1 MSALDKKLQRDL
13 RRLAAQGL
21 AVALVIAA
29 GVMTLLLAVGTSRSL
44 EETRTAYYE
53 RFRFADVFSAAT
65 RAPNALIDRLRE
77 IPGVSAVETRIM
89 KGALLD
95 IAGMAEPATGI
106 AISLPDH
113 RALRLNRL
121 YIRSGSLPGPGKT
134 SEVVVNEAFA
144 EAHGFRVGSRFQ
156 AILGGK
162 KRTLHIVGIAL
173 CPEFIYALGPGDLVP
188 DGQRF
193 AVLWM
198 SETAVESIFDLDG
211 AFNSVAVKLLRNASE
226 PDVIDRIDGLLAPY
240 GGTGAYGR
248 KDHQSHAFI
257 DSELEQ
263 LAAMSRII
271 PPIFLLVSA
280 FLINMILSRLIALER
295 EQIGLLKAIGYG
307 RVAIAVHYVK
317 LVVAITAVGLVIGF
331 AAGTWLGQG
340 LTRFYGDFFHFP
352 FLIFRRDPELYAIAA
367 IIALGASVA
376 GAFKSVWA
384 AVKLPPAVAM
394 SPPAPTRYA
403 RIGVENLAAF
413 KAITQLT
420 MMALRHMVRWP
431 MRSAV
436 TTFGTALA
444 VSLLITA
451 TFMLDSLE
459 LMIDVTYFQSN
470 RQDAT
475 ITLIDEKDDRVIQAA
490 AQLPGVLRAE
500 PYRVVAVRL
509 KHGHRSRRLS
519 IQGQPS
525 GMDLSRILDKNHTPI
540 SLPES
545 GLVVSERVAELLSI
559 KRGDTIQVDIL
570 EGRRGTKNVTVTDI
584 ITSYF
589 GLLAYMDFHA
599 LNRMLGDGPQVTG
612 VHLAYDEAHT
622 GDLFRA
628 IKGLPAVSAIALQR
642 ISLTKFRETIG
653 RNIAVSTTI
662 YVVLSVIIAF
672 GVVYNSARIQFS
684 ERAREFASLRVLG
697 FTSTEVSRVLMT
709 ELAILVA
716 LAQPLGWAIG
726 YGFARLVT
734 KGFESDLYT
743 IPFMIEQDTYAAAS
757 IVVLAA
763 ATVSAMLVRR
773 RINQLDLVRALK
785 TRE

>member
-44 EETRTAYYE
+44 DETRNAYYE
-53 RFRFADVFSAAT
+53 RFRFADVFAAAT
-65 RAPNALIDRLRE
+65 RAPNALVDRLRE
-77 IPGVSAVETRIM
+77 IPSISAVETRIM
-89 KGALLD
+89 KAALLD
-95 IAGMAEPATGI
+95 IAGMVEPATGI

-113 RALRLNRL
+113 RTLRLNRL
-121 YIRSGSLPGPGKT
+121 YLRSGSLPGPGKT

-144 EAHGFRVGSRFQ
+144 KAHGFGVGSRFQ

-162 KRTLHIVGIAL
+162 KRNLDIVGIAL

-188 DGQRF
+188 DGKRF
-193 AVLWM
+193 AILWM
-198 SETAVESIFDLDG
+198 SEKAVESIFDLKG

-226 PDVIDRIDGLLAPY
+226 PDVIDKIDAILAPY

-271 PPIFLLVSA
+271 PPIFLFVSA

-307 RVAIAVHYVK
+307 RAAIAVHYVK
-317 LVVAITAVGLVIGF
+317 LVVAIAAIGLVIGF

-340 LTRFYGDFFHFP
+340 LTKFYGDFFHFP

-367 IIALGASVA
+367 VVALGASVA
-376 GAFKSVWA
+376 GAIKSVGA

-403 RIGVENLAAF
+403 RMGIEHLAAF
-413 KAITQLT
+413 KAMTQLT

-475 ITLIDEKDDRVIQAA
+475 ITLIDERDDRVIQAA
-490 AQLPGVLRAE
+490 AQLPGVMRAE

-519 IQGQPS
+519 IQGQPR
-525 GMDLSRILDKNHTPI
+525 GMDLSRILDRNHTPV
-540 SLPES
+540 SLPAS
-545 GLVVSERVAELLSI
+545 GLVVSERVAELLAI
-559 KRGDTIQVDIL
+559 QRGDTIQVDIL
-570 EGRRGTKNVTVTDI
+570 EGRRGTKTVTVTDI

-612 VHLAYDEAHT
+612 IHVAYDEALT

-628 IKGLPAVSAIALQR
+628 IKGLPAVSAIALLR
-642 ISLTKFRETIG
+642 ISLAKFRETIA
-653 RNIAVSTTI
+653 RNITVSTTI

-697 FTSTEVSRVLMT
+697 FSSNEVSRVLMT
-709 ELAILVA
+709 ELAVLVV

-743 IPFMIEQDTYAAAS
+743 IPFLIERDTYAAAS
-757 IVVLAA
+757 LVVIAA
-763 ATVSAMLVRR
+763 AAVSAMLVRR
-773 RINQLDLVRALK
+773 RINQLDMIRALK

>member
-1 MSALDKKLQRDL
+1 MSALDRKLQRDL

-21 AVALVIAA
+21 AVALVVAA

-113 RALRLNRL
+113 RALRLNKL
-121 YIRSGSLPGPGKT
+121 YIRSGSLPGPGNT
-134 SEVVVNEAFA
+134 NEVVVNEAFA
-144 EAHGFRVGSRFQ
+144 KAHGFRVGSSFQ

-162 KRTLHIVGIAL
+162 KRTLDIVGIAL

-193 AVLWM
+193 AILWM

-226 PDVIDRIDGLLAPY
+226 PDVIDRIDGLLARY

-263 LAAMSRII
+263 LAAMSRVI
-271 PPIFLLVSA
+271 PPIFLFVSA

-307 RVAIAVHYVK
+307 RIAIAVHYVK
-317 LVVAITAVGLVIGF
+317 LVVAITAIGLVIGF

-352 FLIFRRDPELYAIAA
+352 FLIFRRDPALYAIAA
-367 IIALGASVA
+367 TIALGASIA

-413 KAITQLT
+413 RAITQLT
-420 MMALRHMVRWP
+420 MMALRHMIRWP
-431 MRSAV
+431 IRSAV

-519 IQGQPS
+519 IQGQPR
-525 GMDLSRILDKNHTPI
+525 GMDLSRILDRNHTPI
-540 SLPES
+540 TLPES

-570 EGRRGTKNVTVTDI
+570 EGRRGTKTVTVADI

-612 VHLAYDEAHT
+612 IHLSYDEALT

-628 IKGLPAVSAIALQR
+628 IKGLPAVSAIALLR
-642 ISLTKFRETIG
+642 ISLAKFRETIG
-653 RNIAVSTTI
+653 RNIAISTTI

-697 FTSTEVSRVLMT
+697 FTSNEVSRVLMT

-763 ATVSAMLVRR
+763 AAVSAMLVRR

>member
-21 AVALVIAA
+21 AVAFVIAA

-44 EETRTAYYE
+44 DETRTAYYE
-53 RFRFADVFSAAT
+53 RYRFADVFAAAT
-65 RAPNALIDRLRE
+65 RAPNALLDQLRE

-89 KGALLD
+89 KAALLD

-121 YIRSGSLPGPGKT
+121 YIRSGRLPGPGKIN
-134 SEVVVNEAFA
+134 EVVVNEAFA
-144 EAHGFRVGSRFQ
+144 KAHGFRVGSRFQ

-162 KRTLHIVGIAL
+162 KRKLDIVGIAL

-198 SETAVESIFDLDG
+198 SDKAVESIFDLEG
-211 AFNSVAVKLLRNASE
+211 AFNSVAIKLLRNASE
-226 PDVIDRIDGLLAPY
+226 PDVIDRIDGILAPY

-263 LAAMSRII
+263 LAAMSRVI

-307 RVAIAVHYVK
+307 RAAIALHYVK
-317 LVVAITAVGLVIGF
+317 LVVAITAIGLVIGF

-340 LTRFYGDFFHFP
+340 LTKFYGDFFHFP

-367 IIALGASVA
+367 IVALGASIA
-376 GAFKSVWA
+376 GAIKSVGA

-394 SPPAPTRYA
+394 SPPAPARYA
-403 RIGVENLAAF
+403 RMGIEHLAAF
-413 KAITQLT
+413 KAMTQLT

-431 MRSAV
+431 VRSAV
-436 TTFGTALA
+436 TAFGTALA

-459 LMIDVTYFQSN
+459 LMIDVTYVQSN

-475 ITLIDEKDDRVIQAA
+475 ITLSDEKDGRALQAA
-490 AQLPGVLRAE
+490 AQLPGILRAE
-500 PYRVVAVRL
+500 PYRAVAVRL
-509 KHGHRSRRLS
+509 RHGHRSRRIS
-519 IQGQPS
+519 IQGQPR
-525 GMDLSRILDKNHTPI
+525 GMDLSRILDRNHTPV
-540 SLPES
+540 SLPDN

-559 KRGDTIQVDIL
+559 QRGDTIQVDIL
-570 EGRRGTKNVTVTDI
+570 EGRRGTKTATVTDI

-599 LNRMLGDGPQVTG
+599 LNRMLGDGPQLTG
-612 VHLAYDEAHT
+612 IHVAYDEALT
-622 GDLFRA
+622 GDLFRT
-628 IKGLPAVSAIALQR
+628 IKGLPAVSAIALLR
-642 ISLTKFRETIG
+642 VSLAKFRETIA
-653 RNIAVSTTI
+653 RNITVSTTI

-697 FTSTEVSRVLMT
+697 FTNTEVSRILMT
-709 ELAILVA
+709 ELAILVV
-716 LAQPLGWAIG
+716 LAQPIGWAIG
-726 YGFARLVT
+726 YGFARLVIR
-734 KGFESDLYT
+734 GFESDLYT
-743 IPFMIEQDTYAAAS
+743 IPFIIEQDTYAAAS
-757 IVVLAA
+757 LVVIAA
-763 ATVSAMLVRR
+763 AGVSAMLVRR
-773 RINQLDLVRALK
+773 RINRLDLIRALK

>member
-1 MSALDKKLQRDL
+1 MSVLDKKLQRDL

-44 EETRTAYYE
+44 DETRNAYYE
-53 RFRFADVFSAAT
+53 RFRFADVFAAAT
-65 RAPNALIDRLRE
+65 RAPNALIDRLRK
-77 IPGVSAVETRIM
+77 IPGISAVETRIM
-89 KGALLD
+89 KAALLD
-95 IAGMAEPATGI
+95 IAGMEEPATGI
-106 AISLPDH
+106 ALSLPDH

-121 YIRSGSLPGPGKT
+121 YLRSGSLPGPGKT

-144 EAHGFRVGSRFQ
+144 KAHGFRVGSRFQ

-162 KRTLHIVGIAL
+162 KRSLDIVGIAL

-188 DGQRF
+188 DGERF
-193 AVLWM
+193 AILWM
-198 SETAVESIFDLDG
+198 SEKAVESIFDLEG

-226 PDVIDRIDGLLAPY
+226 PDVIDRIDGILAPY

-263 LAAMSRII
+263 LAAMSRVI
-271 PPIFLLVSA
+271 PPIFLFVSA

-307 RVAIAVHYVK
+307 RAAIAVHYVK
-317 LVVAITAVGLVIGF
+317 LVVAIAAIGLVIGF

-340 LTRFYGDFFHFP
+340 LTKFYGDFFHFP

-367 IIALGASVA
+367 VVALGASVA
-376 GAFKSVWA
+376 GAIKSVGA
-384 AVKLPPAVAM
+384 AVTLPPAVAM

-403 RIGVENLAAF
+403 RMGIEHLAAF
-413 KAITQLT
+413 KAMTQLT

-490 AQLPGVLRAE
+490 AQLPGVMRAE

-519 IQGQPS
+519 IQGQPR
-525 GMDLSRILDKNHTPI
+525 GLDLSRILDRNHTPV
-540 SLPES
+540 SLPAS

-559 KRGDTIQVDIL
+559 QRGDTIQVDIL
-570 EGRRGTKNVTVTDI
+570 EGRRGTKTVTVTDI

-599 LNRMLGDGPQVTG
+599 LNHMLGDGPQVTG
-612 VHLAYDEAHT
+612 IHVAYDEALT

-628 IKGLPAVSAIALQR
+628 IKGLPAVSAIALLR
-642 ISLTKFRETIG
+642 VSLAKFRETIA
-653 RNIAVSTTI
+653 RNITVSTTI
-662 YVVLSVIIAF
+662 YVVLSIIIAF

-697 FTSTEVSRVLMT
+697 FSSNEVSRVLMT

-743 IPFMIEQDTYAAAS
+743 IPFLIEQDTYAAAS
-757 IVVLAA
+757 LVVIAA
-763 ATVSAMLVRR
+763 AAVSAMLVRR
-773 RINQLDLVRALK
+773 RINQLDMIRALK